1 MGDLVRRGTAWYVR
15 YRDADGVR
23 RMRASHQP
31 TRELARRFLLAI
43 EARIA
48 RGQVGIPEP
57 APPAPT
63 VAELVER
70 FLREYRQPRI
80 KDLERYRR
88 FATSNLRRAL
98 PSLGALRAD
107 AIKAAEL
114 DCLRDRLARTCSP
127 GSAGLTFTFLKT
139 AFAWAARL
147 GILSHNP
154 LHRVQAPRPRGPDI
168 EYLSAEEVAALLAA
182 ADRRAEAGGI
192 ADRLLRGAVYLALHA
207 GLRKGE
213 LLGLRW
219 RDLDLENR
227 RLTIRSSFAT
237 TPKGGKPR
245 HLRLPAV
252 VGPILQALK
261 KECPP
266 TPEGLVF
273 PRLHR
278 GRWGMYATPSSMLGL
293 PALLAA
299 AGCRPL
305 ARAWHALRHSF
316 ASHYIMQGGN
326 ILALQQVLGHSDL
339 KMTAIYAHLSP
350 DYLGAEMDRLRFRPP
365 GDPCAS

>member
-1 MGDLVRRGTAWYVR
+1 
-15 YRDADGVR
+15 
-23 RMRASHQP
+23 MRACHQP
-31 TRELARRFLLAI
+31 TRELARRFLVAI
-43 EARIA
+43 EARVA
-48 RGQVGIPEP
+48 RGQLGIPEP
-57 APPAPT
+57 APLAPT

-70 FLREYRQPRI
+70 FLGEYRQPKI
-80 KDLERYRR
+80 KDLNRYRR

-98 PSLGALRAD
+98 PILGALRAD
-107 AIKAAEL
+107 AVKAAEL
-114 DCLRDRLARTCSP
+114 DRLRDELARSCSP

-147 GILSHNP
+147 GILASNP
-154 LHRVQAPRPRGPDI
+154 LHRVQAPRPRSAEV
-168 EYLSAEEVAALLAA
+168 EYLSADEVVALLAT
-182 ADRRAEAGGI
+182 ADRRAAAGGL
-192 ADRLLRGAVYLALHA
+192 AERLLRGAVYLALHA

-219 RDLDLENR
+219 RDLDLTSR

-252 VGPILQALK
+252 VVPVLQALA

-278 GRWGMYATPSSMLGL
+278 GLWGMYATTSSMLGL

-299 AGCRPL
+299 AGCRPV
-305 ARAWHALRHSF
+305 ARSWHALRHTF
-316 ASHYIMQGGN
+316 ASHYIMQGGS
-326 ILALQQVLGHSDL
+326 ILALQQMLGHSDL
-339 KMTAIYAHLSP
+339 KMTAIYAHLAP
-350 DYLGAEMDRLRFRPP
+350 DFLGAEMDRLRFRAPEDPP
-365 GDPCAS
+365 AT